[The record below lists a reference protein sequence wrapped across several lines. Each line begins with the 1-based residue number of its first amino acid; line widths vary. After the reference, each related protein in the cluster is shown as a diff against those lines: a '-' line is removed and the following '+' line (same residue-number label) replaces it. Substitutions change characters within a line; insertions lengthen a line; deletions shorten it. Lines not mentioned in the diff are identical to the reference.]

1 MRVLVVDDDPTL
13 RDALRRALTLDGYD
27 VDLAVDGADALRTLA
42 LGSPDAIILD
52 VLMPNVDGLETCRR
66 LRASDDDSPVLML
79 TVREGVQDIVA
90 GLDAGA
96 DDYLTK
102 PFALAEL
109 QARLRAL
116 LRRTAGGEERV
127 LRFADLE
134 VDLATR
140 DVRRAGRPISL
151 TRTEFALLG
160 RLSQNG
166 GLLRG
171 GRLFSDRDD
180 RDRVRIQRVGLAVVA
195 GVEQPYRAA
204 SLAGTSTTFSPA
216 SSSRWASGRP
226 APLAPST
233 AQIRSGH
240 AFA

>member
-13 RDALRRALTLDGYD
+13 REALRRALTLDGYD

-42 LGSPDAIILD
+42 LGSPDAIVLD

-66 LRASDDDSPVLML
+66 LRASDDDTPVLML

-90 GLDAGA
+90 GLDDGA

-160 RLSQNG
+160 LFIRHPRQVLTREVIFDRVWGYDLGLRSNSLEVYVGYLRRKLEAG
-166 GLLRG
+166 GE
-171 GRLFSDRDD
+171 GRLLHT
-180 RDRVRIQRVGLAVVA
+180 VRGVGYMLR
-195 GVEQPYRAA
+195 EPEH
-204 SLAGTSTTFSPA
+204 
-216 SSSRWASGRP
+216 SSS
-226 APLAPST
+226 
-233 AQIRSGH
+233 
-240 AFA
+240 

>member
-1 MRVLVVDDDPTL
+1 
-13 RDALRRALTLDGYD
+13 
-27 VDLAVDGADALRTLA
+27 
-42 LGSPDAIILD
+42 
-52 VLMPNVDGLETCRR
+52 DGLETCRR
-66 LRASDDDSPVLML
+66 LRASDDDTPVLML

-96 DDYLTK
+96 DDYLMK

-160 RLSQNG
+160 QAVAKWGAPAWRATFPLIGAPVCPVYGFG
-166 GLLRG
+166 G
-171 GRLFSDRDD
+171 
-180 RDRVRIQRVGLAVVA
+180 
-195 GVEQPYRAA
+195 QPSARSAA
-204 SLAGTSTTFSPA
+204 RSESA
-216 SSSRWASGRP
+216 SSSATSSRRRRALSNQGW
-226 APLAPST
+226 
-233 AQIRSGH
+233 
-240 AFA
+240 

>member
-27 VDLAVDGADALRTLA
+27 VDLAVGSADALRTLA

-52 VLMPNVDGLETCRR
+52 VLMPNFDGLETCRR
-66 LRASDDDSPVLML
+66 LRASDDDTPVLML

-134 VDLATR
+134 VDLAKR

-160 RLSQNG
+160 QAVAKWGAPAWRATFPPDRCTCLS
-166 GLLRG
+166 GLWLWG
-171 GRLFSDRDD
+171 
-180 RDRVRIQRVGLAVVA
+180 
-195 GVEQPYRAA
+195 
-204 SLAGTSTTFSPA
+204 PA
-216 SSSRWASGRP
+216 LGSFCC
-226 APLAPST
+226 
-233 AQIRSGH
+233 AQ
-240 AFA
+240 